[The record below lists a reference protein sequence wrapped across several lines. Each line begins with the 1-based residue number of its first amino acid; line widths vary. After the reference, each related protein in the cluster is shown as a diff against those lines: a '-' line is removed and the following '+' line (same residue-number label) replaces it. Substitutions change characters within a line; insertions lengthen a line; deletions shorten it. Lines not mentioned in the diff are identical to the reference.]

1 MATAN
6 YCNQQSD
13 YVSKILTEKR
23 KAKKPLMEKMRRAR
37 INDSLNE
44 LKSLILEA
52 LNKDASRYSKME
64 KADVLEMTVHYLREL
79 KRREHQDFSSSS
91 ECRAS
96 YVQCASQLTRK
107 MTSPETCEQLQ
118 ANFLAQL
125 ASRCQGNKASTTV
138 TSVPLFNP
146 ESLQYMTPLQ
156 PVMIPFPSPPPSPL
170 HASPMLPASTSL
182 TRDMVSLSPNT
193 SRNNVFMSS
202 HETKLSTPGS
212 SSALWRPW

>member
-1 MATAN
+1 
-6 YCNQQSD
+6 
-13 YVSKILTEKR
+13 
-23 KAKKPLMEKMRRAR
+23 
-37 INDSLNE
+37 
-44 LKSLILEA
+44 
-52 LNKDASRYSKME
+52 
-64 KADVLEMTVHYLREL
+64 MTRCFIS
-79 KRREHQDFSSSS
+79 DFSRSS

-96 YVQCASQLTRK
+96 YVQCASPLTRK

-118 ANFLAQL
+118 TNFLAQL
-125 ASRCQGNKASTTV
+125 ASRCQSNKASTTV
-138 TSVPLFNP
+138 ASLPLFNP

-170 HASPMLPASTSL
+170 HQVHASPMLPASTSL